1 MRLTLAAGASILLS
15 AAIGFCSDAASGPLV
30 ETPEP
35 AAVANPTEPV
45 ETAAKTESAETTDSA
60 DKTDTADKTT
70 AEAKETASRSVAEAK
85 VEAKLLHDVY
95 QSTLDVMHRHY
106 FRSDGAVL
114 PARAMEDVFEA
125 MADQSA
131 AKAYWISVNT
141 EAMNIDHEPKTE
153 FEKLAA
159 KKIAAGSDFVEH
171 VQDGYYERIGSVPLK
186 AGCVGCHSRQFGSGG
201 KSLTRKFAG
210 LVIRIPI
217 TPDSV
222 TEEK

>member
-1 MRLTLAAGASILLS
+1 
-15 AAIGFCSDAASGPLV
+15 AAIGFGGDAVTNPSA
-30 ETPEP
+30 ENPEP
-35 AAVANPTEPV
+35 AAIAAPA
-45 ETAAKTESAETTDSA
+45 ETADTT
-60 DKTDTADKTT
+60 DKTT
-70 AEAKETASRSVAEAK
+70 EEPKETAPRSVSEAK

-125 MADQSA
+125 MENQST
-131 AKAYWISVNT
+131 AKAHWISVNT

-153 FEKLAA
+153 FEKHAA

-171 VQDGYYERIGSVPLK
+171 VQDGYYERIGSIPLR

-217 TPDSV
+217 A
-222 TEEK
+222 EE